1 MIIHLYLTTI
11 NEKKFCLA
19 Q

>member
-1 MIIHLYLTTI
+1 MLPILTTI
-11 NEKKFCLA
+11 NEAFA